1 MNKDVFRKFEQRA
14 RLGVLSDDELKRYE
28 RSLKV
33 YRDNLAV
40 EGGVEYRI
48 RTSRTIQGKVLNR
61 TGLRC
66 RAVVPRL
73 YVVRLTQ
80 VLPVGF

>member
-14 RLGVLSDDELKRYE
+14 RPGVLSDDELKRYE

-40 EGGVEYRI
+40 EEA
-48 RTSRTIQGKVLNR
+48 LN
-61 TGLRC
+61 TASEHPAQF
-66 RAVVPRL
+66 RAKS
-73 YVVRLTQ
+73 
-80 VLPVGF
+80 